1 MLHYEIKK
9 LRVTS
14 LSIYSPFGSLQTM
27 TSLNALIFLRIG
39 EMENY
44 QTAGKSMLLKSATS
58 YHIKVCYYIN
68 TIKLKHYV
76 KENPKL

>member
-1 MLHYEIKK
+1 
-9 LRVTS
+9 
-14 LSIYSPFGSLQTM
+14 M